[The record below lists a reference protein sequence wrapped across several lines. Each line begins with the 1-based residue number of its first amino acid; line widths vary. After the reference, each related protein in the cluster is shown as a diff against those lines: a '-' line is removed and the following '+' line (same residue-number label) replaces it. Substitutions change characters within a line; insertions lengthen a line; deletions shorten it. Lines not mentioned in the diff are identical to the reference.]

1 MRGLQIKRLI
11 GGSRLR
17 VNPNADRSLI
27 QVRGIPDRREGVG
40 YTTVPWGAGESSCG
54 IWIMQGSVT
63 EN

>member
-1 MRGLQIKRLI
+1 MLDARRLARA
-11 GGSRLR
+11 SE
-17 VNPNADRSLI
+17 
-27 QVRGIPDRREGVG
+27 RREGVC